1 MRHVLS
7 WANKVFIII
16 AVDLDFTSN
25 VLDNSFLM
33 SEINI

>member
-1 MRHVLS
+1 MCHVLS
-7 WANKVFIII
+7 CANKDIIII

-25 VLDNSFLM
+25 VLDNSILM